1 MAEQYGST
9 RSYRILVYGNNF
21 VKSSELFEKLQLSY
35 PGNNCTGMAHA
46 RFEFYAYP
54 DLDLFNRFQEP
65 PIDSKI
71 DNLIL
76 RTDGVGISLF
86 IILISQTE
94 VFSNEMKDM
103 ITEVPQNSQSIN
115 EKYFWDH
122 AIVLF
127 SFEDKIRNNHNE
139 VMSSIEGNKGIREVV
154 GRAGNR
160 YIWMSDSS
168 TKEEIQ
174 KAILSQCEKIE
185 RGHSPPV
192 HGNPQSKT
200 LLQRI
205 GKHKIKLFLIA
216 LSGTVICGIGY
227 NFRKMKKEFKFLSKS
242 QKTAGY
248 ISNIV
253 NTIWVLHTIS
263 CIYPLFGILNCYL
276 PEIPPQT
283 VITSLHSIA
292 YVPFYSL
299 GSLV

>member
-1 MAEQYGST
+1 MFIRCILNYLYTLVCFSIIKLESAIMAEQYGST

-35 PGNNCTGMAHA
+35 PGNNCTEMAHA

-54 DLDLFNRFQEP
+54 DLNLFNRFQEP

-76 RTDGVGISLF
+76 RTEGVGISLF

-94 VFSNEMKDM
+94 VFSSEMKDM
-103 ITEVPQNSQSIN
+103 ITEVPQNRESIN

-139 VMSSIEGNKGIREVV
+139 VMTSIKGNEGIREVV

-174 KAILSQCEKIE
+174 EAILFQCRKLEI
-185 RGHSPPV
+185 RHSPLV
-192 HGNPQSKT
+192 QDNPQSKT
-200 LLQRI
+200 LIQKMRSILCTKCTSVI
-205 GKHKIKLFLIA
+205 VVLLILVVIAGLIICLIFLA
-216 LSGTVICGIGY
+216 VTL
-227 NFRKMKKEFKFLSKS
+227 
-242 QKTAGY
+242 
-248 ISNIV
+248 
-253 NTIWVLHTIS
+253 
-263 CIYPLFGILNCYL
+263 
-276 PEIPPQT
+276 
-283 VITSLHSIA
+283 
-292 YVPFYSL
+292 
-299 GSLV
+299 

>member
-1 MAEQYGST
+1 MAEQYDSKQ
-9 RSYRILVYGNNF
+9 SYRILVYGNTF

-35 PGNNCTGMAHA
+35 PGNNCTDMAHA

-76 RTDGVGISLF
+76 RTDCGVGISLF

-103 ITEVPQNSQSIN
+103 ITEVPQNRESIN

-122 AIVLF
+122 AIILF

-139 VMSSIEGNKGIREVV
+139 VMNSIEGNEGIREVV
-154 GRAGNR
+154 ERVGNR

-174 KAILSQCEKIE
+174 KAILSQCKNLEM
-185 RGHSPPV
+185 RHSPPV

-200 LLQRI
+200 LIQRI
-205 GKHKIKLFLIA
+205 GNILCTEYTVLILILLILIVLAGLITFLI
-216 LSGTVICGIGY
+216 I
-227 NFRKMKKEFKFLSKS
+227 
-242 QKTAGY
+242 
-248 ISNIV
+248 
-253 NTIWVLHTIS
+253 
-263 CIYPLFGILNCYL
+263 LFVTL
-276 PEIPPQT
+276 PQN
-283 VITSLHSIA
+283 
-292 YVPFYSL
+292 
-299 GSLV
+299 

>member
-9 RSYRILVYGNNF
+9 KSYRILVYGNNF

-35 PGNNCTGMAHA
+35 PGNNCTDMAHA

-54 DLDLFNRFQEP
+54 DLNLFNRFPEP

-76 RTDGVGISLF
+76 RTEGVGISLF

-103 ITEVPQNSQSIN
+103 ITEVPQNRESIN

-122 AIVLF
+122 AIILF
-127 SFEDKIRNNHNE
+127 SFEENIGNDHNE
-139 VMSSIEGNKGIREVV
+139 VMNSIKGNKGIREVV

-174 KAILSQCEKIE
+174 KAILYQCKKVENKY
-185 RGHSPPV
+185 SPLV
-192 HGNPQSKT
+192 HGSNNQYSKRNCVIC
-200 LLQRI
+200 LLI
-205 GKHKIKLFLIA
+205 MLIA
-216 LSGTVICGIGY
+216 TVVGIMLTCV
-227 NFRKMKKEFKFLSKS
+227 F
-242 QKTAGY
+242 
-248 ISNIV
+248 IIV
-253 NTIWVLHTIS
+253 IPPT
-263 CIYPLFGILNCYL
+263 GILVFILGPIIFVFFTFSYCMFRGISAVYHRW
-276 PEIPPQT
+276 
-283 VITSLHSIA
+283 TSKRVNKK
-292 YVPFYSL
+292 Y
-299 GSLV
+299 